1 MTKQLFM
8 LDCDGTLMATID
20 AWHDAERHIAR
31 VAGIVLTKEERDLLN
46 TYTLEEVSAFFNE
59 QYGVGESPEDVMRFI
74 NEFML
79 DYYRTQAQVVPGVPS
94 FVASLRD
101 AGAAICVLSSSPH
114 LFLTTGLERTG
125 LISFIDDIIS
135 VEDIAMTKRDPN
147 TYLHVC
153 ERMGAQPQDAWLFDD
168 SWYALEAARTAGC
181 RTVGVYSTDWCGT
194 HEQLAE
200 YSERVLDGFEGI
212 TAADFE

>member
-59 QYGVGESPEDVMRFI
+59 QYGVGESPDDVMRFI

-79 DYYRTQAQVVPGVPS
+79 DYYRT
-94 FVASLRD
+94 
-101 AGAAICVLSSSPH
+101 
-114 LFLTTGLERTG
+114 
-125 LISFIDDIIS
+125 
-135 VEDIAMTKRDPN
+135 
-147 TYLHVC
+147 
-153 ERMGAQPQDAWLFDD
+153 
-168 SWYALEAARTAGC
+168 
-181 RTVGVYSTDWCGT
+181 
-194 HEQLAE
+194 
-200 YSERVLDGFEGI
+200 
-212 TAADFE
+212 